1 MLALVRGASAMK
13 KDLAEVRLL
22 PVLEYWCQLG
32 GADQASITKKAP
44 RTADALCSDVRAE
57 AARLARL
64 RGRRGSPR
72 AYDACVAEAQRR
84 HKQRPLHPGAI
95 VGVYTDSGGGR
106 GVTRGIIVDY
116 VDAAG
121 LYAVELP
128 YAKLAGDRPYFRYE
142 SPLHL
147 YPLGAPIPPFK
158 VRHRVI
164 ANRTRAPKKPDKPD
178 KPAEPAEPAEPE
190 KSAEPEK
197 PKKQKKKKKIN
208 PLRDPPNILD
218 DSATFALSYHLRM
231 GDKKFHC
238 DVHELGEMAGQ
249 ILAYVTGCASGVG
262 RAAYKVFVADVDDA
276 PSWNMYAL
284 SIVEDLDARKNS
296 FYACYDVCCSV
307 IVDPETGAPLVRHK
321 VHPIEPHSD
330 YLPQYQATHTFADS
344 LGNPKKWELI
354 RVCLDN
360 DENAAFDILRRIC
373 FQNSLHHYIHR
384 AMKFH
389 SRTAPVENLLELLNR
404 VYTKLGM
411 DAADRLFVNRFLFP
425 YNACW
430 RFVQPLCDICLE
442 ALRKERDVIHKR
454 RWSPISHDTQIATL
468 KTIHDDFS
476 SPLLTASLFN

>member
-106 GVTRGIIVDY
+106 GVTRGVIVDY

-121 LYAVELP
+121 LYAVKLP
-128 YAKLAGDRPYFRYE
+128 YAKLADDRPYFRYE

-164 ANRTRAPKKPDKPD
+164 ANRTRAPKKPYK
-178 KPAEPAEPAEPE
+178 PAEPE
-190 KSAEPEK
+190 KPITTYEE
-197 PKKQKKKKKIN
+197 PKKQKKKKKRD

-218 DSATFALSYHLRM
+218 DTMTFALSYHLRNS
-231 GDKKFHC
+231 DKKFYC

-249 ILAYVTGCASGVG
+249 ILAYVTDCASGVG

-276 PSWNMYAL
+276 PSWNLYAL
-284 SIVEDLDARKNS
+284 SIVEDLKARGNS

-307 IVDPETGAPLVRHK
+307 VVDPQTGEPLVRHK
-321 VHPIEPHSD
+321 VQSLEPHAD
-330 YLPQYQATHTFADS
+330 YLPQYHATHAFAES
-344 LGNPKKWELI
+344 LGNPKKWELL

-360 DENAAFDILRRIC
+360 DENGAFDILRRLC
-373 FQNSLHHYIHR
+373 FQNALHNYIHR

-389 SRTAPVENLLELLNR
+389 SRSAPVENLLELLNR
-404 VYTKLGM
+404 VYTHLGM
-411 DAADRLFVNRFLFP
+411 DASERLFVNRFLFP

-442 ALRKERDVIHKR
+442 ALRKERDVIHNR
-454 RWSPISHDTQIATL
+454 RWSPIPHDTQIATL
-468 KTIHDDFS
+468 KKIHDDFS
-476 SPLLTASLFN
+476 SPLLAASLFK